1 MSDNNKI
8 KYSADPHIAE
18 IYDQRETQ
26 TSDIEL
32 VSSLIGSRTE
42 LAIFE
47 PFCGT
52 GRIAIPLARSGHH
65 VIALDES
72 QGMLDRLK
80 LRLSQETPEV
90 QGRVGII
97 ASPVFAA
104 DWPDQQDVVILGGNC
119 FYEVNFSDEQRALI
133 HRAASALREGGY
145 VFIDNDD
152 HQSVQLLPQWQSPV
166 GQQRKAVF
174 PNGTCQDGTVLEG
187 STETLW
193 FDIHGRFVHYK
204 RRLKV
209 THADGNIS
217 QHQWLETCHPVV
229 MDEVLEWVGEAGFA
243 VEKTFGDKNGN
254 PYSPQSLRCLVWARK
269 E

>member
-1 MSDNNKI
+1 MSDNHKN

-26 TSDIEL
+26 TNDIEL
-32 VSSLIGSRTE
+32 VLRLIGSQSE

-52 GRIAIPLARSGHH
+52 GRIAIPLAKSGHH

-90 QGRVGII
+90 QGRVQII
-97 ASPVFAA
+97 TSPVFAA
-104 DWPDQQDVVILGGNC
+104 DWPNQQDVVILGGNC
-119 FYEVNFSDEQRALI
+119 LHEVNSSDEQRALI
-133 HRAASALREGGY
+133 HRAASALRDGGY

-152 HQSVQLLPQWQSPV
+152 HQSVQLSPRWQSPV
-166 GQQRKAVF
+166 GQERKAVF
-174 PNGTCQDGTVLEG
+174 PNGTCQDGALLE
-187 STETLW
+187 TTNEMLW
-193 FDIHGRFVHYK
+193 FDITGRSVHYK

-209 THADGNIS
+209 TLPDGKIS
-217 QHQWLETCHPVV
+217 KHQWLETCHPVV
-229 MDEVLEWVGEAGFA
+229 MAEILEWVSEAGFA
-243 VEKTFGDKNGN
+243 VEKTFGDKDGN
-254 PYSPQSLRCLVWARK
+254 PYTPHSPRCLVWARK
-269 E
+269 K